1 MRSGRQF
8 SPSGVVGGRK
18 GIVVIPVIRARPLT
32 QERKTR
38 LSEESEIS
46 DVIAWLTT
54 LTREVGRQGAPGK
67 GKGVM
72 KLV

>member
-1 MRSGRQF
+1 MRSGRKF

-18 GIVVIPVIRARPLT
+18 GIVVIPVTLARPLT

-46 DVIAWLTT
+46 DVTAWLGT
-54 LTREVGRQGAPGK
+54 LTREVGTQGAPGK
-67 GKGVM
+67 GR
-72 KLV
+72 

>member
-1 MRSGRQF
+1 M
-8 SPSGVVGGRK
+8 
-18 GIVVIPVIRARPLT
+18 VIPVILARPLT

>member
-1 MRSGRQF
+1 M
-8 SPSGVVGGRK
+8 
-18 GIVVIPVIRARPLT
+18 VIPVIRARPLT

-54 LTREVGRQGAPGK
+54 LTREVGRQGAPGM
-67 GKGVM
+67 VNQQ
-72 KLV
+72 